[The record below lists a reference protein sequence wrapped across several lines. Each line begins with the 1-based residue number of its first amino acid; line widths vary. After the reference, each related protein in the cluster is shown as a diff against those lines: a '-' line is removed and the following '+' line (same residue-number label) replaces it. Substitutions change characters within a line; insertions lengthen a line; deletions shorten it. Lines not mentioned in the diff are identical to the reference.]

1 MSGGTSAVSVNFH
14 IILNS
19 QVGGTSAVG
28 GFHLQQTASFLN
40 GLPPDFYGQHLFSCA
55 PISKYRKAYD
65 VDWHLDLLPAL
76 IICNIS
82 GLEDWNED
90 AMLSQVSFK
99 SCMTQKQKKENVPRV
114 CVRYF
119 ALFHN
124 FQFNL
129 DQCKCVL

>member
-1 MSGGTSAVSVNFH
+1 MVS
-14 IILNS
+14 I
-19 QVGGTSAVG
+19 
-28 GFHLQQTASFLN
+28 
-40 GLPPDFYGQHLFSCA
+40 FSLA
-55 PISKYRKAYD
+55 HQFSKYRKAYD

-119 ALFHN
+119 DSDLCFCSLS
-124 FQFNL
+124 QFPI
-129 DQCKCVL
+129 